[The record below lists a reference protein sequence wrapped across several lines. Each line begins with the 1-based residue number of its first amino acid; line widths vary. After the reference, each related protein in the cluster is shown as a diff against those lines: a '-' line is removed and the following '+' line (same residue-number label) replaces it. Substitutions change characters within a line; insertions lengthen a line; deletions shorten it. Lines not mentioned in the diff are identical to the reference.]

1 MAYLLTL
8 HAANASIIASVKINH
23 FYPTRIF
30 IVNFIVSK
38 WWVSF
43 VIAAESYSRPNDFTG
58 ARTSLLHFLC
68 CHNWY
73 NPDFQ
78 PKASTHKLQTRY
90 NVFPAASLTISPGA
104 CSDGTMAV
112 NARQTWTSG
121 TVSWTVVRQ
130 TPKVRRGIHKSAGM
144 HWNRYNYVQARPLV
158 CLANLHSQR
167 LPKSFGIS
175 KVILERV
182 STLHYKSLEV
192 MFPRGPV
199 SPLSVCKS

>member
-8 HAANASIIASVKINH
+8 HAANDSIIASVKINH

-43 VIAAESYSRPNDFTG
+43 VIAAESYSRP
-58 ARTSLLHFLC
+58 TSLLHFLC

-90 NVFPAASLTISPGA
+90 NVFPAVSLTISPGA

-182 STLHYKSLEV
+182 STLHYKSLEI